1 MNERPPAPGTVAA
14 EPDAGAHTD
23 FSGRMSYGDYLCLGR
38 LLDSQRPISDSHD
51 EMLFIII
58 HQATELWMKLAIHEL
73 RAAVARISAD
83 DLPPC
88 FKMLARV
95 SRIQSQLIQGW
106 DVLSTLTP
114 AEYLTFRDKLGQAS
128 GFQSH
133 QYRLIEFL
141 LGNKKR
147 SMLEPHAHTPAAHS
161 ELTRQMQSPSI
172 YDEAIR
178 LLARRGFAV
187 DADCIERDWTR
198 PYRTNDSVRAAWQ
211 SVYADT
217 KRHWELYE
225 LAEELIDLEDC
236 FQQWRFRHMTTV
248 ERIIGHKR
256 GTGGTAGV
264 EYLKRALDIR
274 FFPELWELRTQL

>member
-1 MNERPPAPGTVAA
+1 MSERPPAPVTVAA

-23 FSGRMSYGDYLCLGR
+23 FAGRMSYGDYLCLER
-38 LLDSQRPISDSHD
+38 LLDAQRPISDSHD
-51 EMLFIII
+51 EMLFIVI

-73 RAAVARISAD
+73 RAAVARIAAD

-128 GFQSH
+128 GFQSY

-147 SMLEPHAHTPAAHS
+147 SMLEPHAHAPAAHGN
-161 ELTRQMQSPSI
+161 LKQQMQSPSI

-198 PYRTNDSVRAAWQ
+198 PYRGNDSVRAAWQ

-217 KRHWELYE
+217 KRNWELYE
-225 LAEELIDLEDC
+225 LAEELIDLEDS
-236 FQQWRFRHMTTV
+236 FQQWRFRHMMTV
-248 ERIIGHKR
+248 ERIIGRKR

-264 EYLKRALDIR
+264 DYLKQALDIR